1 MKILKRTSMLL
12 AVFMIVFSISACGTK
27 TVKIKYNTT
36 KNVPTVESG
45 IVAENDKLILNW
57 NDTAKSVSFTEKSTG
72 KIWSNIPIDVINEGK
87 SSANLN
93 STINV
98 ELYKENSF
106 TSVDVKGYSAAF
118 ESGRISSEKIDN
130 GVKVTYYFDEYK
142 VSVPV
147 EYVLRDTSLLV
158 SINSKDIVEND
169 DYRII
174 SVSVAPYLVSAKNE
188 TQGAYLFVPS
198 GSGALMY
205 AANTVEGKEEFSCDV
220 YGSDF
225 AELKTVSTEKLPKA
239 YLPVFGAKDGDFAI
253 CGIIEKGAESV
264 RINAESGNSRTNY
277 STVYPTYYLR
287 STDRIETA
295 GNDASSM
302 DSILKSEV
310 IADSSINIAYYPLS
324 GDSADYNGMAH
335 TYRDYIVKNN
345 NLKSTKNENGN
356 YGITFYGGVEHIKT
370 VFGIPKKQ
378 LDSMTEFS
386 KAKKILG
393 ELIKQSGTPSDV
405 RLYGYGNRGVSA
417 GKIAGGYS
425 FDSAYGSMKEF
436 LTLEDFCKNEKISL
450 YSDFDAVRFSSSG
463 SGFSVIS
470 DSAKSATLRKV
481 EIFPNKIP
489 LGDYNTDYGY
499 YLLKRDL
506 FSDATEKLIKFADK
520 NKISGIGLSTLSSI
534 AYSDHA
540 NAKTAV
546 KSGIADDVKKQ
557 ILNVKNAGHKIAVDN
572 ANAYAASVADTIY
585 NVPIDNGG
593 YSILDESI
601 PFYQIVFSAIA
612 NMYCPSVNLADNAD
626 KQTMLCAAYGTKPEF
641 SLIYTFDTVDMEIGA
656 GKFNC
661 MLYSDNLDL
670 VGKSVDKLNSLLLKI
685 DGSAISRYEIMGG
698 NIGKTIYE
706 NGITVISNHSSK
718 EVEYNGKTI
727 EPYGFSMIEKEE

>member
-1 MKILKRTSMLL
+1 MKILGRISMLL
-12 AVFMIVFSISACGTK
+12 AVFMLVISISACDTK
-27 TVKIKYNTT
+27 TVKIKYNTA

-45 IVAENDKLILNW
+45 IVAENDRLILSW

-87 SSANLN
+87 ASANLN
-93 STINV
+93 STVNV
-98 ELYKENSF
+98 ELYQENSF
-106 TSVDVKGYSAAF
+106 SNVDVKGYSAAF
-118 ESGRISSEKIDN
+118 ENGRISAEKIDN

-158 SINSKDIVEND
+158 SVNSKDIVEND
-169 DYRII
+169 AYRII
-174 SVSVAPYLVSAKNE
+174 SVSIAPYIASVKNE

-205 AANTVEGKEEFSCDV
+205 AAETVEGKKEFSCDV
-220 YGSDF
+220 YGSDY
-225 AELKTVSTEKLPKA
+225 AELKTVSTVKIPKA

-287 STDRIETA
+287 STDRIETS

-302 DSILKSEV
+302 DSLLKSEV
-310 IADSSINIAYYPLS
+310 IADSSISIAYYPLS

-335 TYRDYIVKNN
+335 TYRDYIVKNDN
-345 NLKSTKNENGN
+345 IKNTKNENGN
-356 YGITFYGGVEHIKT
+356 YGITFYGGVEHTKT

-378 LDSMTEFS
+378 LECMTGFS
-386 KAKKILG
+386 EAKKIL
-393 ELIKQSGTPSDV
+393 EKLIKQSGTPSDV

-425 FDSAYGSMKEF
+425 FDSAYGGKKDFSS
-436 LTLEDFCKNEKISL
+436 LESYCKNKRISL
-450 YSDFDAVRFSSSG
+450 YFDFDTVRFSSSG
-463 SGFSVIS
+463 SGFSVTS
-470 DSAKSATLRKV
+470 DSAKSATLRRV
-481 EIFPNKIP
+481 ENFPKTIP

-499 YLLKRDL
+499 YLLRRDL
-506 FSDATEKLIKFADK
+506 FSRATEKLIKFADK
-520 NKISGIGLSTLSSI
+520 NKISGIGLSTLSSM

-557 ILNVKNAGHKIAVDN
+557 ILSVKNAEHKIAADN
-572 ANAYAASVADTIY
+572 ANAYAATVADTVY
-585 NVPIDNGG
+585 NVPFDNGG

-601 PFYQIVFSAIA
+601 PFYQIVFSGIA
-612 NMYCPSVNLADNAD
+612 NMYSPSVNLADDAD
-626 KQTMLCAAYGTKPEF
+626 KQVMLCAAYGTKPEF
-641 SLIYTFDTVDMEIGA
+641 SLIYSFDTVDMEIGA

-670 VGKSVDKLNSLLLKI
+670 VDKSVKKLNSLLSKI
-685 DGSAISRYEIMGG
+685 DGSAISRYEIIDG
-698 NIGKTIYE
+698 NIGKTVYE
-706 NGITVISNHSSK
+706 NGVTVISNHSSK
-718 EVEYNGKTI
+718 EVQYNGKTI

>member
-1 MKILKRTSMLL
+1 MKILKHISLL
-12 AVFMIVFSISACGTK
+12 FAVVLIVVSITACGTE
-27 TVKIKYNTT
+27 TVKIKYNTE
-36 KNVPTVESG
+36 KSVPNVQSSV
-45 IVAENDKLILNW
+45 VAENDKLILNW
-57 NDTAKSVSFTEKSTG
+57 DDTTKSVSFTEKTTG
-72 KIWSNIPIDVINEGK
+72 RIWSNIPIDVIQEGK
-87 SSANLN
+87 TSANLN

-98 ELYKENSF
+98 ELYKVNSF
-106 TSVDVKGYSAAF
+106 SNVEVKGYSAAF
-118 ESGRISSEKIDN
+118 ESGRISSENIDN

-147 EYVLRDTSLLV
+147 EYVLRESSLLV

-169 DYRII
+169 EYRII
-174 SVSVAPYLVSAKNE
+174 SVSVAPYLASAKNE

-205 AANTVEGKEEFSCDV
+205 AAETVEGNKEFSCDV
-220 YGSDF
+220 YGSDY
-225 AELKTVSTEKLPKA
+225 AELKTISTGNIPKA

-287 STDRIETA
+287 STDRIETS

-302 DSILKSEV
+302 DSLLKSEI
-310 IADSSINIAYYPLS
+310 IADSSISIAYYPLS
-324 GDSADYNGMAH
+324 GDSADYNGIAH
-335 TYRDYIVKNN
+335 TYRDYLVKENN
-345 NLKSTKNENGN
+345 IKNISKDNGN
-356 YGITFYGGVEHIKT
+356 YGITFYGGVEHTKT

-378 LDSMTEFS
+378 LDCMTGFS
-386 KAKKILG
+386 EANKIL
-393 ELIKQSGTPSDV
+393 EKLIKLSGTPSDV
-405 RLYGYGNRGVSA
+405 RLYGYGDRGVSA
-417 GKIAGGYS
+417 GEIAGGYS
-425 FDSAYGSMKEF
+425 FGSVYGNMKEF
-436 LTLEDFCKNEKISL
+436 SSLENFCKNEKISL
-450 YSDFDAVRFSSSG
+450 YSDFDTVRFSSSG

-481 EIFPNKIP
+481 ENFPQKIP
-489 LGDYNTDYGY
+489 LGDYNTDYSY

-506 FSDATEKLIKFADK
+506 LSDATEKLIKFADK
-520 NKISGIGLSTLSSI
+520 NKISGIGLSALGSV

-540 NAKTAV
+540 NSKTAV

-557 ILNVKNAGHKIAVDN
+557 ILSVKNAGHKIAVDN
-572 ANAYAASVADTIY
+572 ANAYAASVADVVY

-593 YSILDESI
+593 YSALDESI
-601 PFYQIVFSAIA
+601 PFYQIVFSGIA

-626 KQTMLCAAYGTKPEF
+626 EQIMLCAAYGTKPEF
-641 SLIYTFDTVDMEIGA
+641 SLIHTFDTVDMEIGA

-670 VGKSVDKLNSLLLKI
+670 VDKSVKKLNSLLSKI
-685 DGSAISRYEIMGG
+685 DGIEISRYEIIDS
-698 NIGKTIYE
+698 NISETVYK
-706 NGITVISNHSSK
+706 NGVTVISNHSSR
-718 EVEYNGKTI
+718 EVSYNGKTI
-727 EPYGFSMIEKEE
+727 EPYGFSITEKGE